1 MHRPA
6 ALSVIADDVF
16 DNEELKSL
24 SPDYVQDYSRPKLP
38 SSERGSSESNSSRLP
53 SSESN
58 TVGTRSDS
66 D

>member
-1 MHRPA
+1 MQRPV

-24 SPDYVQDYSRPKLP
+24 SPDYVQDYGRTKLH
-38 SSERGSSESNSSRLP
+38 SDESNSSRLP

-58 TVGTRSDS
+58 GTAGTRSDS

>member
-24 SPDYVQDYSRPKLP
+24 SPDYVQDYGRPKLP
-38 SSERGSSESNSSRLP
+38 SSESNESSRLP
-53 SSESN
+53 TSESN